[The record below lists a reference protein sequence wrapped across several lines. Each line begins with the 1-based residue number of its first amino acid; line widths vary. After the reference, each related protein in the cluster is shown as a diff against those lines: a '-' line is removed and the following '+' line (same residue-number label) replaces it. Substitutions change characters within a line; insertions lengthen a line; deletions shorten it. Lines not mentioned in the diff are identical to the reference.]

1 MSQPHERFAA
11 AEDAAAHTFVADLD
25 DTVEITG
32 ADGHHLQR
40 VRRLRVGEH
49 VTVADGLGTWR
60 RYEIEGAESGRLLLG
75 ARGERFVEPEPLPRV
90 SLALALTKAGALD
103 TVVMRCTEMGVAR
116 ITPIRTRRCVVRWD
130 SAQADRAV
138 ARLRATAREAAAQS
152 RRARLPEIGAVTEL
166 ASFIGSGHAT
176 DLGRVVVAD
185 RAGAPVRALLPQNRS
200 VDRSDE
206 AARKEFLNSEITAV
220 VGPEGGFDP
229 GEVAS
234 MEHLPHIGLGPYI
247 LRSET
252 APIVAVALLL
262 DMARELCREWQ
273 V

>member
-1 MSQPHERFAA
+1 VTEGRRSQPSERWAA
-11 AEDAAAHTFVADLD
+11 AEDAAAHAFVDDLD
-25 DTVEITG
+25 DIVEISG

-40 VRRLRVGEH
+40 VRRLRTGER

-60 RYEIEGAESGRLLLG
+60 RYEIEEADSGRLRLG
-75 ARGERFVEPEPLPRV
+75 ARSECFVEPEIIPRV

-103 TVVMRCTEMGVAR
+103 TVVTRCTEMGVSR
-116 ITPIRTRRCVVRWD
+116 VTPIRTRRCVVRWD
-130 SAQADRAV
+130 AAQANRAV
-138 ARLRATAREAAAQS
+138 SRLRMIAREAAAQS
-152 RRARLPEIGAVTEL
+152 RRARLPEIETVADLAAFTEPG
-166 ASFIGSGHAT
+166 IDG
-176 DLGRVVVAD
+176 VVVAD
-185 RAGAPVRALLPQNRS
+185 PAGAPVRALLGG
-200 VDRSDE
+200 VGAEDGV
-206 AARKEFLNSEITAV
+206 RKEILHTEFTAV

-229 GEVAS
+229 AELAS